1 MKKINT
7 TLALLLVLVI
17 AGFTFTSCSKKVEQP
32 AIPVQESTNS
42 TPYGTVWLVDKYGEL
57 SSNNSGVKVTLTGN
71 NVNVSVLSGVD
82 GRFQF
87 NDVPEGKYLIQ
98 FSKEG
103 FATTAQTTTVKGYFY
118 TGSAILGPI
127 ATHDIFITDAT
138 LAFNKIVMQMSA
150 IPAPAKFKH
159 TGYMV
164 FASNN
169 PDVSAGNAPY
179 SVSYRSENITEQY
192 LEVDQLIMSGININA
207 PIYLALY
214 PNTFNVTKSNVDGV
228 ITYPALK
235 LEGKKVITVKN

>member
-1 MKKINT
+1 
-7 TLALLLVLVI
+7 
-17 AGFTFTSCSKKVEQP
+17 
-32 AIPVQESTNS
+32 
-42 TPYGTVWLVDKYGEL
+42 
-57 SSNNSGVKVTLTGN
+57 
-71 NVNVSVLSGVD
+71 
-82 GRFQF
+82 
-87 NDVPEGKYLIQ
+87 
-98 FSKEG
+98 
-103 FATTAQTTTVKGYFY
+103 
-118 TGSAILGPI
+118 
-127 ATHDIFITDAT
+127 
-138 LAFNKIVMQMSA
+138 MSA

-192 LEVDQLIMSGININA
+192 LEVDQLIKSGININA

>member
-1 MKKINT
+1 
-7 TLALLLVLVI
+7 
-17 AGFTFTSCSKKVEQP
+17 SCSKKVEQP

-71 NVNVSVLSGVD
+71 NVNLSVLSGVD

-87 NDVPEGKYLIQ
+87 NDVPEGKYLMQ

-103 FATTAQTTTVKGYFY
+103 FATTAKTTTVKGYFY
-118 TGSAILGPI
+118 TGSTILGPI

-138 LAFNKIVMQMSA
+138 LAFNKIILQMSA
-150 IPAPAKFKH
+150 LPAPAKYKP
-159 TGYMV
+159 TGYLV

-169 PDVSAGNAPY
+169 PDVSAENAPY
-179 SVSYRSENITEQY
+179 ASSNNSENITEQY
-192 LEVDQLIMSGININA
+192 LDVDQLVKAGINMNA

-214 PNTFNVTKSNVDGV
+214 PNTFNVTKSNVDGI
-228 ITYPALK
+228 ITYPTIK
-235 LEGKKVITVKN
+235 LEGKKSITVNK